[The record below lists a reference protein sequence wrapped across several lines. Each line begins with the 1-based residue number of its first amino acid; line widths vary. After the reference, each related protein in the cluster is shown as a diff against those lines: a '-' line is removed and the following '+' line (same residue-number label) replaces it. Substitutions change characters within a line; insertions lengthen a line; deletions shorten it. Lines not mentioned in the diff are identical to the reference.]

1 MAESEKEY
9 ECQEKCNMEPQGLIA
24 MDNSVDLKGRPTL
37 RSKTGRWKACYFLI
51 GYEILERMSFYG
63 IASNLVIYLTTK
75 LHEGTVNSS
84 KNVNNWSGALWLTPV
99 IGAYIADTH
108 WGRYW
113 TFTVFSCIYILG
125 MVLLTLAVSLPSLRP
140 PECKSEYKLCEK
152 ASKFQVGVFYSA
164 LYILAVGTGG
174 TKPNISTM
182 GADQFD
188 DFDIKEKHQKFSFFN
203 WWMFSA
209 FTGTLIGQTFLIYIQ
224 EHVGFSL
231 GYGIPTVGLII
242 SVVIFLIGTPFYRHK
257 AQKGNPFGRMAQ
269 VIVAAARKWRISA
282 PSDPIQLHELDYKE
296 YVAKRRFPI
305 HHTRI
310 LRFLDKAATNDGST
324 SAWKLCPVTQVEE
337 TKLMIKLLP
346 IWIAMLMPSAM
357 TAQVNT
363 LFVKQ
368 GTRLNRH
375 LGSHFEIPP
384 GCVTAFVTMSMLVF
398 TVIYDRVLVGILR
411 RFTGNPR
418 GITILQRMGIGLA
431 IHVLV
436 MGVASI
442 TEIQRIRVVKVHR
455 LQGNQKAVTPLT
467 IFILLPQFLL
477 MGIAD
482 SFVEVGKLEF
492 FYDQAPE
499 SMQSI
504 GTALFASTLGIG
516 NFISSFLLTV
526 MTNITG
532 RKGHTEWILDN
543 LNASRLYYYYAL
555 LAVLNVLNLIF
566 FLAVS
571 RSYVYKRE
579 TSEAFVGHS
588 NGHVGTVTVES
599 FALPVVIKDHTYEK
613 EQQSTEI
620 TMVKSQGKSR

>member
-1 MAESEKEY
+1 MES
-9 ECQEKCNMEPQGLIA
+9 QGLVA
-24 MDNSVDLKGRPTL
+24 MDGSVDLKGRPIL
-37 RSKTGRWKACYFLI
+37 RSKTGRRKACSFLV

-84 KNVNNWSGALWLTPV
+84 RNVNNWSGAIWITP
-99 IGAYIADTH
+99 ILGAYIADTH

-140 PECKSEYKLCEK
+140 PECESDSNLCEK
-152 ASKFQVGVFYSA
+152 ASKLQIGIFYLA
-164 LYILAVGTGG
+164 LYVLAVGTGG

-188 DFDIKEKHQKFSFFN
+188 AFDPKEKHQKLSFFN

-209 FTGTLIGQTFLIYIQ
+209 FTGTLIGQTFLIYVQ
-224 EHVGFSL
+224 ENVGFSL
-231 GYGIPTVGLII
+231 GYAIPTVGLTI

-269 VIVAAARKWRISA
+269 VIVAAARKWRVSV
-282 PSDPIQLHELDYKE
+282 PSDPIQLHELNHKE
-296 YVAKRRFPI
+296 YVANGRFPI
-305 HHTRI
+305 HHTQI
-310 LRFLDKAATNDGST
+310 LRFLDKAATMDGST
-324 SAWKLCPVTQVEE
+324 SAWKLCSVTQVEE
-337 TKLMIKLLP
+337 TKLMIKMLP

-357 TAQVNT
+357 IAQVNT

-375 LGSHFEIPP
+375 MGSHFEIPP
-384 GCVTAFVTMSMLVF
+384 GCVTSFVTMSMLVF
-398 TVIYDRVLVGILR
+398 IVVYDRILVGIFR

-436 MGVASI
+436 MVVASI
-442 TEIQRIRVVKVHR
+442 TEIHRIRVVKVHR
-455 LQGNQKAVTPLT
+455 LQGNEKAVAPLT
-467 IFILLPQFLL
+467 IFILLPQFVL

-482 SFVEVGKLEF
+482 AFVEVGKLEF

-504 GTALFASTLGIG
+504 GTALFASSLGIG

-526 MTNITG
+526 MTKITG
-532 RKGHTEWILDN
+532 RKGHTKWVLDN

-566 FLAVS
+566 FLVVS

-579 TSEAFVGHS
+579 TNEAFGNGS
-588 NGHVGTVTVES
+588 YGHVGAVTVES
-599 FALPVVIKDHTYEK
+599 LAPPLDIKARTYEN
-613 EQQSTEI
+613 EQQSME
-620 TMVKSQGKSR
+620 MVMVNSQGK